1 MTDKEKNSNQVQ
13 KTEKKVENIYV
24 ARQPIFDTD
33 QKIFGYELLFRSG
46 LENFFDQKLDID
58 FASSK
63 TLLDTLLLFGIDELI
78 KGKKMFLNFSRKVLL
93 SEVALALPK
102 EKLVIELLE
111 TIEPDPEVVE
121 VCQKFK
127 NNGYVLALDD
137 FQYVPEYR
145 PLIDLADIIKI
156 DFLLTKGND
165 RRTVIQKS
173 GEQRIQYLAEK
184 IENNDE
190 FKEAVRIGYS
200 YFQGFFFCKPVILS
214 GKDVP
219 SYKLN
224 LLQVLKELNQPYME
238 VKRIESIIMRDVSLT
253 YKLLR
258 FINSAAFGILREI
271 RSIRHAL
278 NLLGLVELKKWM
290 SLIVLSQIG
299 SDTPEELVVNSIIR
313 AKFCEM
319 IAEQSSFRQRK
330 DDLFLMG
337 LFSFIDTFLNRPM
350 SEVLSEL
357 PIAADIKSAL
367 LGDQNSLRTVLD
379 LIIMYEQGN
388 WEVVARIT
396 RELNLDDS
404 QILPTYLTSIKWAN
418 DFSQVKVADNK

>member
-1 MTDKEKNSNQVQ
+1 MTDN
-13 KTEKKVENIYV
+13 EKKVQETKKVEDIFV
-24 ARQPIFDTD
+24 ARQPIFDTER
-33 QKIFGYELLFRSG
+33 KIFGYELLFRSG
-46 LENFFDQKLDID
+46 LENFFDQSLDID

-78 KGKKMFLNFSRKVLL
+78 KGKKMFLNFTKKVLL

-102 EKLVIELLE
+102 ETLVIELLE
-111 TIEPDPEVVE
+111 TIEPEPEVVA
-121 VCQKFK
+121 VCQKLK
-127 NNGYVLALDD
+127 DNGYTLALDD
-137 FQYVPEYR
+137 FQFVPEYR
-145 PLIDLADIIKI
+145 PIIELADIIKV
-156 DFLLTKGND
+156 DFLLTKGNE
-165 RRTVIQKS
+165 RRTVIQQS
-173 GEQRIQYLAEK
+173 GEGRIVYLAEK

-190 FKEAVRIGYS
+190 FKEAVDMGYT

-224 LLQVLKELNQPYME
+224 LLQVLKELNEPYMD
-238 VKRIESIIMRDVSLT
+238 VKKIENVIMRDVSLT

-258 FINSAAFGILREI
+258 FINSAAFGIPREI

-278 NLLGLVELKKWM
+278 NLLGLAELKKWM

-299 SDTPEELVVNSIIR
+299 SDTPEELVVNSIVR

-319 IAEQSSFRQRK
+319 LADLTGLKQRK

-337 LFSFIDTFLNRPM
+337 LFSYIDTFLNRPM
-350 SEVLSEL
+350 EEVLNEL
-357 PIAADIKSAL
+357 PIAADIKDAL
-367 LGDQNSLRTVLD
+367 LGVQNPLRKLLD

-388 WEVVARIT
+388 WEAVSGIT
-396 RELNLDDS
+396 EALTLENS
-404 QILPTYLTSIKWAN
+404 KILPNYLTAIKWAN
-418 DFSQVKVADNK
+418 DFSAVKAS

>member
-1 MTDKEKNSNQVQ
+1 MMSDKEK
-13 KTEKKVENIYV
+13 KAEDKKIQDIFV
-24 ARQPIFDTD
+24 ARQPIFDTK

-46 LENFFDQKLDID
+46 LENFFDQSLDVD

-63 TLLDTLLLFGIDELI
+63 TLLDTLLLFGIEELTM
-78 KGKKMFLNFSRKVLL
+78 GKKMFLNFTKKVLL

-102 EKLVIELLE
+102 ETLVVELLE
-111 TIEPDPEVVE
+111 TIEPEPEVVE
-121 VCQKFK
+121 VCRKLK
-127 NNGYVLALDD
+127 DNGYILALDD

-145 PLIDLADIIKI
+145 PLIDLADIIKV
-156 DFLLTKGND
+156 DFLLTKGNE
-165 RRTVIQKS
+165 RKTVIQKS
-173 GEQRIQYLAEK
+173 GEKDIIYLAEK

-190 FKEAVRIGYS
+190 FKEAVDIGYS
-200 YFQGFFFCKPVILS
+200 YFQGFFFCKPIIVS

-224 LLQVLKELNQPYME
+224 LFQVLQELNQSFMD
-238 VKRIESIIMRDVSLT
+238 VKKIESVMMRDVSLS

-258 FINSAAFGILREI
+258 FINSAAFGIPREI

-299 SDTPEELVVNSIIR
+299 SDSPEELMTSSVVR

-319 IAEQSSFRQRK
+319 TAQQTSLKGRK

-337 LFSFIDTFLNRPM
+337 LLSFIDTFLNRPM
-350 SEVLSEL
+350 AEV
-357 PIAADIKSAL
+357 
-367 LGDQNSLRTVLD
+367 
-379 LIIMYEQGN
+379 
-388 WEVVARIT
+388 
-396 RELNLDDS
+396 
-404 QILPTYLTSIKWAN
+404 
-418 DFSQVKVADNK
+418 